1 MSNGR
6 CVVCGKNISGKFYTT
21 DRNQKFCGHH
31 GDPTRCRH
39 CSLILPQ
46 GETMPCRTCLVKGFK
61 NTVDATASI
70 HRVLN
75 WLETEIGPN
84 SLIKVPVVMDDGA
97 NFFAQ
102 QGGVTNWTYDGYTL
116 NLQIGI
122 LQYSQAHM
130 FEPILAHEYGH
141 VLLIADPNNLSFTG
155 GIGQHRLQEEEG
167 FCEVLRYLW
176 VTQASSG
183 VRDLELR
190 SISENTDPVYGDG
203 FRLMWPRYQ
212 AAGSIM
218 NLRNQLLGL
227 APVTHAPPAPAPA
240 PASNPGWPFGKK
252 KKKVPTTTV
261 APPSQPLPPPVAPP
275 VIPQLAPGQVIEGG
289 SHRPTLVLDFLQ
301 QPPPASTRP
310 TPVPAAPPARPVIDM
325 SPNQPR
331 ATPPTQPKDSNSDR
345 PTIRFDD

>member
-1 MSNGR
+1 
-6 CVVCGKNISGKFYTT
+6 
-21 DRNQKFCGHH
+21 
-31 GDPTRCRH
+31 
-39 CSLILPQ
+39 LILPQ

-61 NTVDATASI
+61 NTADATASI
-70 HRVLN
+70 HKVLN
-75 WLETEIGPN
+75 WIETGIGPN
-84 SLIKVPVVMDDGA
+84 SLMNVPVVMDSGA
-97 NFFAQ
+97 NFLDQ
-102 QGGVTNWTYDGYTL
+102 QGGVTNWTYDGHTL

-122 LQYSQAHM
+122 LQYSQAHV

-227 APVTHAPPAPAPA
+227 APAPAPA
-240 PASNPGWPFGKK
+240 TTPGWPFGKK
-252 KKKVPTTTV
+252 KKKVPATSV

-275 VIPQLAPGQVIEGG
+275 VIPALAPGQVLEGG

-301 QPPPASTRP
+301 PPPPASTRP
-310 TPVPAAPPARPVIDM
+310 APVPAVLPTRPTIDM
-325 SPNQPR
+325 TPTQPQ
-331 ATPPTQPKDSNSDR
+331 TPPPTQPKDSNSDR
-345 PTIRFDD
+345 PTIEFGD

>member
-1 MSNGR
+1 
-6 CVVCGKNISGKFYTT
+6 
-21 DRNQKFCGHH
+21 
-31 GDPTRCRH
+31 
-39 CSLILPQ
+39 
-46 GETMPCRTCLVKGFK
+46 MPCSTCQLNGFK
-61 NTVDATASI
+61 NTVDAVASI
-70 HRVLN
+70 HGVLT

-84 SLIKVPVVMDDGA
+84 SLKNVPIVMDDGV
-97 NFFAQ
+97 NFFAE
-102 QGGVTNWTYDGYTL
+102 QGGVTNWSYDGYTL
-116 NLQIGI
+116 NLEIGI

-130 FEPILAHEYGH
+130 FEPTLVHEYGH
-141 VLLIADPNNLSFTG
+141 VLLIADPNTLAFTG

-190 SISENTDPVYGDG
+190 AISENRDPLYGDG

-227 APVTHAPPAPAPA
+227 APVT
-240 PASNPGWPFGKK
+240 
-252 KKKVPTTTV
+252 TV
-261 APPSQPLPPPVAPP
+261 APPSQPLSPPVTPP
-275 VIPQLAPGQVIEGG
+275 VIPVLTPGQVIEGG

-301 QPPPASTRP
+301 ELAPRSTRP
-310 TPVPAAPPARPVIDM
+310 APLPATPTSRPVIDM
-325 SPNQPR
+325 HPIQPR